1 MAVHRQSSHD
11 FVRRG
16 GRIPAPIQALNN

>member
-1 MAVHRQSSHD
+1 VHTQSSVA
-11 FVRRG
+11 FIRRG